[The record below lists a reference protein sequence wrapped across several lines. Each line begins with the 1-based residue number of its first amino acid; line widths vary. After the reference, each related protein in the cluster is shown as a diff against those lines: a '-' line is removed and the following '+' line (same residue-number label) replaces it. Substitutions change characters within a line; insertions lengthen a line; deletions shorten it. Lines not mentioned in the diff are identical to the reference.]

1 MHRRQFL
8 LSSACQAL
16 AGSMAL
22 SLLVS
27 SSARA
32 ATFSQADASSALRAA
47 LERGADIAVKQLG
60 QANGFMSND
69 KVRIPLP
76 EVLEKAAPLLRA
88 VGRGNQMDDLVSAM
102 NHAAENAVSLSL
114 PLLRNAIKSMSVQDA
129 RQILS
134 GGEHAVTD
142 FFAAKTREPLA
153 VQFTPLVNKAVE
165 KLSLAKRYNDLAG
178 KAAGM
183 GLIKGN
189 QAATVQQHVTTKALD
204 GLYFVIGEEERR
216 IRNDPV
222 GTGSAL
228 LKKVFSGL

>member
-1 MHRRQFL
+1 
-8 LSSACQAL
+8 
-16 AGSMAL
+16 MAL

>member
-1 MHRRQFL
+1 
-8 LSSACQAL
+8 
-16 AGSMAL
+16 MAL
-22 SLLVS
+22 SLLSS
-27 SSARA
+27 SSAQA
-32 ATFSQADASSALRAA
+32 AAFSLADANGALRAA
-47 LERGADIAVKQLG
+47 LERGADVAVKQLG
-60 QANGFMSND
+60 QADGFMGND
-69 KVRIPLP
+69 KIRIPLP

-88 VGRGNQMDDLVSAM
+88 MGRGRQMDELVGAM
-102 NHAAENAVSLSL
+102 NRAAENSVSMAL

-129 RQILS
+129 RQILA

-142 FFAAKTREPLA
+142 FFAGKTREPLTG
-153 VQFTPLVNKAVE
+153 QFMPLVNKAVE
-165 KLSLAKRYNDLAG
+165 KLSLAQRYNELAG
-178 KAAGM
+178 KAASL
-183 GLIKGN
+183 GLVKGR